1 MVYPI
6 KMWLCYCLLRA
17 DSGASYVGATV
28 DMKHRFRQHNCEIK
42 GGAKYTSAAVK
53 AGHTWKIL
61 CTVSGFPNERA
72 ALQFEWKWKALT
84 AKKSKRPADKRID
97 AVINLL
103 NSERSTSTSEP
114 FATYEPLRVE
124 IHWNRPETVRL
135 TTTTLAYASVFYA
148 GDVNP
153 PLPELG
159 PLPSLAQDPAHTSS
173 AHSGSQHDHPAAAAV
188 AQAEEE

>member
-1 MVYPI
+1 
-6 KMWLCYCLLRA
+6 MWLCYCLLRA

-84 AKKSKRPADKRID
+84 AKKSKRPAEKRID
-97 AVINLL
+97 ALINLL

-124 IHWNRPETVRL
+124 IHWNRPEPARL

-148 GDVNP
+148 ADANP
-153 PLPELG
+153 PLLG
-159 PLPSLAQDPAHTSS
+159 PEPLPHPTQDPAHTSS
-173 AHSGSQHDHPAAAAV
+173 AYQGSPHGLPAV
-188 AQAEEE
+188 PVVPVVEEGQT